1 MPQGLQCYD
10 DQGRLTLSVTDRLT
24 RVLEVV
30 TLPFNQSNSFICTSD
45 EFINHEPFVHF
56 PVFNELINVPNW
68 KPPVYHTDTGTEAI
82 LAWNSVLNA
91 TYFQLTYSRIANN
104 AIKIEN
110 KFFYGPTNNG
120 QPNFRL
126 FSPPP
131 DIMRN
136 VPLRVI
142 IGVY

>member
-10 DQGRLTLSVTDRLT
+10 VQGQRILSVSDRLT
-24 RVLEVV
+24 RVLDIV
-30 TLPFNQSNSFICTSD
+30 TLPFNQSGSFTYTSS

-68 KPPVYHTDTGTEAI
+68 KPPVYHTYTGTEGI

-120 QPNFRL
+120 QPNYRM

-131 DIMRN
+131 DVMRN
-136 VPLRVI
+136 VPLKVI

>member
-10 DQGRLTLSVTDRLT
+10 EQGRLTLSVSDRLT
-24 RVLEVV
+24 RVLDIV
-30 TLPFNQSNSFICTSD
+30 TLPFNQSGSFTYTSS

-56 PVFNELINVPNW
+56 PVFNELIDVPNW
-68 KPPVYHTDTGTEAI
+68 KPPANGSFTGTAAI
-82 LAWNSVLNA
+82 LAWNPVLNA

-104 AIKIEN
+104 AIRIEN
-110 KFFYGPTNNG
+110 KFFYGPTNNTT
-120 QPNFRL
+120 NL
-126 FSPPP
+126 YWFSSTP

-136 VPLRVI
+136 VPLKVI

>member
-1 MPQGLQCYD
+1 MPQGFECYD
-10 DQGRLTLSVTDRLT
+10 AIGRKIISVTDRLT

-68 KPPVYHTDTGTEAI
+68 KPPVKGGFTGTKEV
-82 LAWNSVLNA
+82 LGWNPVLNA

-104 AIKIEN
+104 AIRIEN
-110 KFFYGPTNNG
+110 KFFYGPTSNATN
-120 QPNFRL
+120 L
-126 FSPPP
+126 YWFSTTP

-136 VPLRVI
+136 VPIRVI